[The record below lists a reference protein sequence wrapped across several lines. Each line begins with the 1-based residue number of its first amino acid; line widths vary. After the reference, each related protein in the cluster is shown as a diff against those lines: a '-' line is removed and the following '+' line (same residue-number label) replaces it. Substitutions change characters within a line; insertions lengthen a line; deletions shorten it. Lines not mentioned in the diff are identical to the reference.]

1 MIKLRAGRI
10 DATKAGPTGV
20 PKADDPFDK
29 SNSTF
34 AKAGFSTQE
43 MIQSM
48 FEHFSIRLVP
58 SNHSA
63 AHVDI
68 PLVLYTEGTILRLV
82 CLLKHTF
89 VNRPAM
95 LIIHS
100 S

>member
-1 MIKLRAGRI
+1 MINLRAGRI

-48 FEHFSIRLVP
+48 FVD
-58 SNHSA
+58 NHVLLFLADHSS

-68 PLVLYTEGTILRLV
+68 PLVLSTEGTILKSV
-82 CLLKHTF
+82 
-89 VNRPAM
+89 
-95 LIIHS
+95 IIFHS
-100 S
+100 L